1 MCRFALLDS
10 GNNQLLE
17 ESREIGAKVL
27 SGSLCSY
34 VGTSLY
40 LGGIYLEEARDGVF
54 GSMRSGRPAAK
65 IGRSANQPVAHN
77 QIRDAIP
84 NAGQN

>member
-1 MCRFALLDS
+1 
-10 GNNQLLE
+10 
-17 ESREIGAKVL
+17 
-27 SGSLCSY
+27 
-34 VGTSLY
+34 
-40 LGGIYLEEARDGVF
+40 LGGVYLEEARDGVF
-54 GSMRSGRPAAK
+54 GNMRSGRPAAK